1 MSHSVYISYAVR
13 DKVVADAACACLEA
27 RGIRCW
33 IAPRDMPPGLSRA
46 DALARAIGAA
56 GVFVLVWSASSNA
69 SEQVIREVALA
80 TEARIPVLPFR
91 IQDVQPSKEI
101 GYFVRTIHWLD
112 ALTSPLEKHLRTLAD
127 SVQRLLGIPHLEAAP
142 DQAVQHVVHAPPAPQ
157 PQPPGYD
164 VFISYRRDKD
174 SQTARLIRAELQQRG
189 FKVFLDVEISG
200 RDISTRPFSGA
211 SRRHRTSS

>member
-1 MSHSVYISYAVR
+1 MDMRRFADVVVALLEAVGLAAGIPRLPAGSSCEPHRVSVPGDETMSHSVYISYAVR

-27 RGIRCW
+27 RGLRCW
-33 IAPRDMPPGLSRA
+33 IAPRDVPPGLSRA

-112 ALTSPLEKHLRTLAD
+112 ALTPPLEKHLRTLAD

-142 DQAVQHVVHAPPAPQ
+142 DHGGAARGARPTCAAAAAPRLRRLHQLPA
-157 PQPPGYD
+157 
-164 VFISYRRDKD
+164 
-174 SQTARLIRAELQQRG
+174 
-189 FKVFLDVEISG
+189 
-200 RDISTRPFSGA
+200 
-211 SRRHRTSS
+211 